1 MFNNMDDPTSEY
13 EETIN
18 KLSDQITEL
27 FTKIHFYQ
35 ALIAEKDQQISQLT
49 KENYQLKAQ
58 IQNLTHEVTP
68 PPYPS
73 QQSYTP
79 PPISESESYTLP
91 PLPESESYSPP
102 PIPEPQSY
110 IPPAPTQEPTS
121 TIISSE
127 DPRINK
133 RVCPSC
139 GAMGFAIREVDDK
152 SKVISYVPR
161 RIYAKKKACT
171 KCRYEW

>member
-1 MFNNMDDPTSEY
+1 MDDPTSEY
-13 EETIN
+13 ENTIN
-18 KLSDQITEL
+18 KLSDQIAEL
-27 FTKIHFYQ
+27 FSQIHYYQ
-35 ALIAEKDQQISQLT
+35 AVVAEKDTQITQLAN
-49 KENYQLKAQ
+49 EINLLKAQ
-58 IQNLTHEVTP
+58 IQNLTPKVIS

-73 QQSYTP
+73 QQSYT
-79 PPISESESYTLP
+79 
-91 PLPESESYSPP
+91 PP

-152 SKVISYVPR
+152 SRVISYIPR

>member
-1 MFNNMDDPTSEY
+1 MDDPTSEY

-49 KENYQLKAQ
+49 KENHQLKAQ

-68 PPYPS
+68 PSYPS
-73 QQSYTP
+73 QQSYTL
-79 PPISESESYTLP
+79 PPIPESESYTLP
-91 PLPESESYSPP
+91 PIPESESYTPP
-102 PIPEPQSY
+102 TIPEPQSY

-133 RVCPSC
+133 RLCPSC

-152 SKVISYVPR
+152 SRVISYIPR